1 MEVDGF
7 LFIILSLLTAL
18 AWVNCFFSVEEELL
32 DSFFGVFISS
42 CSLLDWVIGS
52 EGVLLETPF
61 GGIMGKSRAF
71 FFQLS

>member
-1 MEVDGF
+1 MEVEGF

-18 AWVNCFFSVEEELL
+18 AWVNCFFSVVEELF
-32 DSFFGVFISS
+32 DSFFGVFTSS
-42 CSLLDWVIGS
+42 CSMLDWVLDS
-52 EGVLLETPF
+52 EEVLLETQF

>member
-18 AWVNCFFSVEEELL
+18 AWVNCFFSVVEELF

-42 CSLLDWVIGS
+42 CSLLDWLLDS
-52 EGVLLETPF
+52 EVVLLESPL
-61 GGIMGKSRAF
+61 GGIIGKSRAF